1 MLTYTDLPWAE
12 GVHVILHPSHAAQ
25 FAARQAKPWRVN
37 ASEVSALFG
46 ENTYLSPFAL
56 AQLKLGNELPAK
68 DEKMAKRGHKWERFV
83 CQCAVDELN
92 EAAPVDI
99 RYELVWLPE
108 HCGIVNEKYPS
119 LAATP
124 DAMVVC
130 WQRQE
135 LATIPGE
142 RKPAL
147 ASIEKVAWYGPLE
160 AKKVHWQK
168 RDEWEGEPPVGYLVQ
183 NQVQMLCCGATKGVV
198 AGMISDDL
206 SVSVLDL
213 FEPLCNTIIE
223 ATTTFLENLHAGILP
238 PVDGHEATGRALGAF
253 FRAKGETPMDLPEE
267 LWHLPEELEQAKQ
280 DVKQAE
286 AHKDEIA
293 NRLKLALGENTIAM
307 YPGGKVTWKSQ
318 GGNVTKLEVD
328 TGLVEAL
335 VKAGIPYKAKVSAET
350 RVLRLTTKKE
360 K

>member
-1 MLTYTDLPWAE
+1 MLYTDIPWAE

-130 WQRQE
+130 WHLDYNPE
-135 LATIPGE
+135 DAV
-142 RKPAL
+142 KP
-147 ASIEKVAWYGPLE
+147 SWVIEWYGPLE

-183 NQVQMLCCGATKGVV
+183 NQVQMLCCGASKGVV

-206 SVSVLDL
+206 SVSVLDM

-223 ATTTFLENLHAGILP
+223 ATTTFLQDLHAGILP

-253 FRAKGETPMDLPEE
+253 FRAKGETPIDLPSD
-267 LWHLPEELEQAKQ
+267 LWHLPDELEQAKQ

-286 AHKDEIA
+286 AHRDELA
-293 NRLKLALGENTIAM
+293 NRLKMALGENTIAM

-318 GGNVTKLEVD
+318 GGNVTKLEAD

-335 VKAGIPYKAKVSAET
+335 VSAGIPYKAKVSAET

>member
-92 EAAPVDI
+92 ETAAEGI

-130 WQRQE
+130 WE
-135 LATIPGE
+135 HVHTFTNGAEGDIGTPCWEIL
-142 RKPAL
+142 
-147 ASIEKVAWYGPLE
+147 WYGPLE

-183 NQVQMLCCGATKGVV
+183 NQVQMLCCGASKGVV

-253 FRAKGETPMDLPEE
+253 FRAKGETPMDLPSE

-286 AHKDEIA
+286 ELVAELS
-293 NRLKLALGENTIAM
+293 NRLKLALGEATTAV
-307 YPGGKVTWKSQ
+307 YPGGCINWKQQ

>member
-1 MLTYTDLPWAE
+1 MLYTDIPWAE

-130 WQRQE
+130 MEHPRRRCCAITCSREASLGGSIFKNAGTAPWKQR
-135 LATIPGE
+135 
-142 RKPAL
+142 K
-147 ASIEKVAWYGPLE
+147 S
-160 AKKVHWQK
+160 
-168 RDEWEGEPPVGYLVQ
+168 
-183 NQVQMLCCGATKGVV
+183 
-198 AGMISDDL
+198 
-206 SVSVLDL
+206 
-213 FEPLCNTIIE
+213 
-223 ATTTFLENLHAGILP
+223 
-238 PVDGHEATGRALGAF
+238 TGRSATSGKASRPWATSSRTKSRCSAVARP
-253 FRAKGETPMDLPEE
+253 RA
-267 LWHLPEELEQAKQ
+267 WW
-280 DVKQAE
+280 
-286 AHKDEIA
+286 
-293 NRLKLALGENTIAM
+293 
-307 YPGGKVTWKSQ
+307 PG
-318 GGNVTKLEVD
+318 
-328 TGLVEAL
+328 
-335 VKAGIPYKAKVSAET
+335 
-350 RVLRLTTKKE
+350 
-360 K
+360 

>member
-1 MLTYTDLPWAE
+1 MLYTDIPWAE

-92 EAAPVDI
+92 ETAPEGI

-108 HCGIVNEKYPS
+108 HCGIVNENYPS

-130 WQRQE
+130 HRLVGHPQLE
-135 LATIPGE
+135 EDGYEEP
-142 RKPAL
+142 
-147 ASIEKVAWYGPLE
+147 AWYGPLE

-253 FRAKGETPMDLPEE
+253 FRAKGETPMDLPSE

-335 VKAGIPYKAKVSAET
+335 VSAGIPYKAKVSAET